1 YDIIIIASL
10 RQSAGDVAKLHDR
23 EEQVLRT
30 KVAIIGA
37 GPAGLLLG
45 QLLHKYGIDNIIL
58 ERHTGEY
65 VLGRIR
71 AGLLEEGTVSLLDE
85 VGAGSRAHAEGLVH
99 DGIELAFGGERHRI
113 EMKAA
118 TGTTVMVYCQTQG

>member
-1 YDIIIIASL
+1 
-10 RQSAGDVAKLHDR
+10 
-23 EEQVLRT
+23 LRT

-45 QLLHKYGIDNIIL
+45 QLLHTYGVDNVVL

-71 AGLLEEGTVSLLDE
+71 AGLLEEGTVALLDE
-85 VGAGSRAHAEGLVH
+85 IGAGSRAHREGLSAMSRMARPMRLPA
-99 DGIELAFGGERHRI
+99 ISSP
-113 EMKAA
+113 AA
-118 TGTTVMVYCQTQG
+118 TVFTESAAPV